1 MSKEKLNLNDNRM
14 ALITQDIKNVFQ
26 ELYDH
31 YRVIL
36 SRNEYLK
43 KEIENIKSA
52 TYKDEQLT
60 QMKEKYDKMKTEYQ
74 LGFPISEYENKKIN
88 AWIDKQNN
96 KNSNTGGA
104 IGGRFHYE
112 FIPTSIGTIGE
123 ITDILTNDKFTFR
136 ELY

>member
-1 MSKEKLNLNDNRM
+1 MAKEKLNLSDNHP
-14 ALITQDIKNVFQ
+14 AWITQDIKDVFQ

-43 KEIENIKSA
+43 KEIENIKSD

-74 LGFPISEYENKKIN
+74 LGFPISEDENKKIN
-88 AWIDKQNN
+88 AWIDKQNK
-96 KNSNTGGA
+96 KNSNNGGA

-112 FIPTSIGTIGE
+112 FIPTSIGIIGE

-136 ELY
+136 ELD